1 MAISLQEMMAD
12 ANAAVARIP
21 VAQAQELIARGALL
35 LDVRD
40 APELEAQGRATGSHH
55 IPRGMLEF
63 RADPASPFYDVALRA
78 DRPVVLHCASGG
90 RAALAGKLL
99 KDMGYDEVY
108 NLGGFAEWKEAG
120 APVEEPV
127 DRGMGL

>member
-1 MAISLQEMMAD
+1 MTISLQEMMAQ
-12 ANAAVARIP
+12 ANAAVERIP
-21 VAQAQELIARGALL
+21 VAQAQDLIAKGAVL

-63 RADPASPFYDVALRA
+63 RADPASPFYDTTLRV

-99 KDMGYDEVY
+99 KDMGYLEVY
-108 NLGGFAEWKEAG
+108 NAGGFAEWKEAG
-120 APVEEPV
+120 AAVEEPV
-127 DRGMGL
+127 DRGMSQ